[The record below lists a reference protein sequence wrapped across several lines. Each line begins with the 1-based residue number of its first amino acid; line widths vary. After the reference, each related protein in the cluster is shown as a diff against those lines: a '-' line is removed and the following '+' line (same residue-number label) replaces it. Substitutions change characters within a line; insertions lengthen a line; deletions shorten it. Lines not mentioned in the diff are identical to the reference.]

1 MSTVRNK
8 GKKMHKTYKWI
19 TFFLLSIFLTTSIQ
33 AQPFD
38 NRVAVPYEQSE
49 ENNEY
54 TAYDQSLKVAHWSAY
69 LPITAIIVVAIF
81 FGIADKN
88 GEEQTSRG
96 FDGLGS
102 MGSRCSSSRSYTRS
116 YHQHS

>member
-1 MSTVRNK
+1 MQ
-8 GKKMHKTYKWI
+8 KTYEWI
-19 TFFLLSIFLTTSIQ
+19 TFFLLSIFLTTSIH

-38 NRVAVPYEQSE
+38 NNVAASNEQVE
-49 ENNEY
+49 ENSEY

-69 LPITAIIVVAIF
+69 LPITAIVVVAIF

-88 GEEQTSRG
+88 GEKQSSRSY
-96 FDGLGS
+96 DGLGS
-102 MGSRCSSSRSYTRS
+102 MGSKSSSSRSYTRS